1 MKRGRYQLLTLFL
14 ACALLLTSCA
24 SGAAAQ
30 TVLTCPVVLEEAEG
44 YTAERY
50 TAAPLK
56 GEDAVFALELEDGY
70 ILTGTDYADTEIVQS
85 GRTVTLTLHSVR
97 YSTAVTLYLEQEGET
112 VYYDANGGT
121 RLDGGDASEPVEVVT
136 ATTHLR
142 WNTSTGVELFQ
153 REGYT
158 LIGWNTQADG
168 SGTAVGLG
176 SRVDPSDNL
185 TLYAQWSKWT
195 DECCFTWEAEGD
207 GVRITGYSGTDSTI
221 SVPAE
226 LDGLPVRYIGA
237 GAFAG
242 AVCDTVILPN
252 TVQTLESGAFQGCTL
267 SALYLSDNLITFSD
281 YSFQDC
287 DNLKTVHLNAV
298 EEPVYSGTYYD
309 TFTDKF
315 DRLLTL
321 ADSQKIVL
329 FSGSSTRFGYDSAAI
344 DQAFEGYEVV
354 NMGVFAY
361 TNAYPQ
367 LLLIL
372 GCMGEGDILIHAPE
386 FDAAQRQ
393 FCTTSRMDDTFFKLI
408 ESNYDLLAR
417 LDLREVGG
425 TFSALSSFL
434 SGRKGMEAG
443 SYARSASDYDEDGNP
458 VDEPSY
464 NEYGDYILYRPN
476 ADSDEPIYGL
486 EVDYTVK
493 SFPVAQFIQPLNE
506 MYQRF
511 LDRGVRVYFTY
522 APRNSLAISEDST
535 EEARAELDAWF
546 RENLLVPVLSDI
558 EESLWP
564 GRYLYGTDNHLSTEG
579 VAIRT
584 EQIISELKEQLAKE
598 GAE

>member
-1 MKRGRYQLLTLFL
+1 MKRGRTLLPLFL
-14 ACALLLTSCA
+14 ACVFALTSCA
-24 SGAAAQ
+24 SGTAAQ
-30 TVLTCPVVLEEAEG
+30 AALTCPVVLEEGEG
-44 YTAERY
+44 YTAESY
-50 TAAPLK
+50 TATPLR
-56 GEDAVFALELEDGY
+56 GEDAVFTLTLADGY
-70 ILTGTDYADTEIVQS
+70 TLAGTDYEDAEIDQS

-97 YSTAVTLYLEQEGET
+97 YSTTVSLYLEQEGEI
-112 VYYDANGGT
+112 VYYDANGGE
-121 RLDGGDASEPVEVVT
+121 RLDGGDASQPVEVVT

-142 WNTSTGVELFQ
+142 WNTSTGVELFE

-176 SRVDPSDNL
+176 SRADPAEGL
-185 TLYAQWSKWT
+185 TLYAQLSKWT
-195 DECCFTWEAEGD
+195 DERCFTWEEAGD
-207 GVRITGYSGTDSTI
+207 GVKITGYSGTDSVI
-221 SVPAE
+221 SIPAE
-226 LDGLPVRYIGA
+226 LDGLPVRYIGE
-237 GAFAG
+237 GAFAE
-242 AVCDTVILPN
+242 AACDTVILPN
-252 TVQTLESGAFQGCTL
+252 TVRTLESGAFRGCALTT
-267 SALYLSDNLITFSD
+267 LYLSDNIITLND

-287 DNLKTVHLNAV
+287 DDLRTVHLNAV
-298 EEPVYSGTYYD
+298 EDPVYSGTYYD

-321 ADSQKIVL
+321 SDCQKIVL

-367 LLLIL
+367 FLLIL
-372 GCMGEGDILIHAPE
+372 DCMGEGDILIHSPE

-434 SGRKGMEAG
+434 AGREGMEAG

-476 ADSDEPIYGL
+476 ADSDEPVYGL
-486 EVDYTVK
+486 AVDYTVR

-546 RENLLVPVLSDI
+546 WENLIVPVLSDI

-598 GAE
+598 EAE

>member
-1 MKRGRYQLLTLFL
+1 MKRGRILLPLFL
-14 ACALLLTSCA
+14 ACVLLLTSCA
-24 SGAAAQ
+24 SATAARAA
-30 TVLTCPVVLEEAEG
+30 LTCPVVLEEGEG
-44 YTAERY
+44 YTAESY
-50 TAAPLK
+50 TAEPLR
-56 GEDAVFALELEDGY
+56 GEDAVFTLTLEDGY
-70 ILTGTDYADTEIVQS
+70 TLAGTDYEDTEIDQS

-97 YSTAVTLYLEQEGET
+97 YSTAVTLYLEQEGEI
-112 VYYDANGGT
+112 VYYDANGGE
-121 RLDGGDASEPVEVVT
+121 RLDGGDATQPVEVVT

-142 WNTSTGVELFQ
+142 WNTSTGVELFE

-158 LIGWNTQADG
+158 LIGWNTRADG

-176 SRVDPSDNL
+176 SRVDPAESL

-195 DECCFTWEAEGD
+195 DESRFTWEEEGD
-207 GVRITGYSGTDSTI
+207 GVKIIGYSGTDSVI
-221 SVPAE
+221 SIPAE
-226 LDGLPVRYIGA
+226 LDGLPVRYIGE
-237 GAFAG
+237 GAFAE
-242 AVCDTVILPN
+242 AVCETVILPN
-252 TVQTLESGAFQGCTL
+252 TVRTLESGAFRGCTL
-267 SALYLSDNLITFSD
+267 TTLYLSDNITTLND

-287 DNLKTVHLNAV
+287 DSLQTVHLNAV
-298 EEPVYSGTYYD
+298 EDPVYSGTYYD

-321 ADSQKIVL
+321 SDCQKIVL

-344 DQAFEGYEVV
+344 DQAFEDYEVV

-367 LLLIL
+367 FLLIL
-372 GCMGEGDILIHAPE
+372 DCMGEGDILIHSPE

-393 FCTTSRMDDTFFKLI
+393 FCTTIRMDDTFFKLI

-434 SGRKGMEAG
+434 AGREGMEAG

-476 ADSDEPIYGL
+476 ADSDEPVYGL
-486 EVDYTVK
+486 AVDYTVR

-546 RENLLVPVLSDI
+546 RENLIVPVLSDI

-598 GAE
+598 EAE